1 MNPHVFLSNT
11 EFPAY
16 REQGNSA
23 FSFSRFGINILIESV
38 CTFTI
43 LVFGTMQKKC
53 RPDFLSLSNVHNKQR
68 NRTQP

>member
-23 FSFSRFGINILIESV
+23 FSFSRFGIIIIIDSV
-38 CTFTI
+38 YTFTI
-43 LVFGTMQKKC
+43 LVVGMMQKKKK
-53 RPDFLSLSNVHNKQR
+53 NVDQ
-68 NRTQP
+68 TFYL